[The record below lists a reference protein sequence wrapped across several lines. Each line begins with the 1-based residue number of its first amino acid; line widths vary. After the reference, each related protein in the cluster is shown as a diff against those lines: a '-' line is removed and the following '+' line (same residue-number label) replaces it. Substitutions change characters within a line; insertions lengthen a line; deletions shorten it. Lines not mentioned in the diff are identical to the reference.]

1 MFELANELEKIK
13 EENKRTL
20 ADSSRLKDKI
30 KVRIL
35 SKNNLWM
42 SKQVK

>member
-13 EENKRTL
+13 EENKKTV
-20 ADSSRLKDKI
+20 DESFRLKDKI

-35 SKNNLWM
+35 SKNNL
-42 SKQVK
+42 